1 MENCCLLCQISPL
14 SYAHPM
20 SLESFAA
27 YISILST
34 LFVGTLFKFT
44 LKSHHWKEA
53 FGMIAGLKFD
63 IFCKEEN
70 LGGLTLSK
78 CAGPFLALAII
89 AYSFCALDE
98 LDVSSAHHGLHSPLR
113 LNHNASSR
121 PRVVVMIP
129 ARKGLHS
136 KIVEKAALAL
146 RALETGNPELDLY
159 TFVFDKI
166 IPMCAAAPARPV
178 LTFPDSNS
186 VAASGGTGGRCPRW
200 RGCATSCWILSR
212 SSGTALSNWPT

>member
-1 MENCCLLCQISPL
+1 
-14 SYAHPM
+14 
-20 SLESFAA
+20 
-27 YISILST
+27 
-34 LFVGTLFKFT
+34 
-44 LKSHHWKEA
+44 
-53 FGMIAGLKFD
+53 MIAGLKFD

-129 ARKGLHS
+129 ARKGLHG

-178 LTFPDSNS
+178 LTFPDSNT

-212 SSGTALSNWPT
+212 SSGTTTSCGSTATSSTSPPTYPPASVTCARAPAWHLCVRARTCGRTRDHRHASLHGVSGPLPD